1 MKILLAG
8 DVWAE
13 GLAEAFKKT
22 NPHYQIEQVNID
34 ALEFY
39 KGLATVDFALV
50 IPSDPLLKDFMH
62 NPWFDDYDH
71 LLQIQNEK
79 VNMLYTMLN
88 KIFMHGKSFYLMGG
102 TNKIDPD
109 IANYANLINLCESIP
124 NYLEPNW
131 NHPEVYFAKNS
142 IWYPI
147 NPDTPQETIERL
159 IQDCDVWGNLFRS
172 EYFKIHQNNW
182 YPNDN
187 GYEKIVEMVKE
198 KLNLP

>member
-39 KGLATVDFALV
+39 KGLTTVDFALV

-79 VNMLYTMLN
+79 VNMLYTTLN
-88 KIFMHGKSFYLMGG
+88 EIFMHGKSFYLMGG

-124 NYLEPNW
+124 NYLEPEW
-131 NHPEVYFAKNS
+131 QHPKVYFAKNS

-182 YPNDN
+182 SPNDN